1 MWKKTNKTNQTKK
14 SKYEVQESTKI
25 VILVAAEIAPKI
37 IAVADILFD
46 FDEAYPACFLINI
59 PGKLNISLYL
69 DW

>member
-1 MWKKTNKTNQTKK
+1 MR
-14 SKYEVQESTKI
+14 ESTKI

-59 PGKLNISLYL
+59 SGKLNISLYL